1 MLEPGAI
8 VLAHLADPPE
18 KLWGVLER
26 LDVAGVVLRAI
37 SLSSLDDWM
46 RQEASDGP
54 ASLGLTTVFFP
65 MRRVDRIYL
74 DEQVGEVESYRQ
86 QFERRVGVTIEAH
99 LGL

>member
-1 MLEPGAI
+1 MLEAGAI
-8 VLAHLADPPE
+8 VLVHLADPPE

-37 SLSSLDDWM
+37 SLSSLDDWI

-86 QFERRVGVTIEAH
+86 QFERRVGIAIEVH
-99 LGL
+99 LAI